1 MSKAQVFWLAVGL
14 AGQQS
19 VPGPGALCARGRAP
33 VFAFAQGA
41 FLVVFMGDGG
51 QMKGPYVL

>member
-1 MSKAQVFWLAVGL
+1 MFWLAVGL

-19 VPGPGALCARGRAP
+19 VPGPGAVCARGRAP